1 MNNFKFKV
9 KQLFKMIS
17 QHVIFPLIYNLNRG
31 KKIDN
36 RKVIFADAHHDTCPP
51 HMELLKKQLA
61 MSGLRVEEQFF
72 DLASL
77 DTFSGM
83 KKMMGFMKQYATAKT
98 VILCDNF
105 LPVASC
111 KKKKATRVIQL
122 WHGCGAFKRF
132 GYDSADDIPEGYK
145 GSVYKNYDLVTV
157 SGTACVPFFCSAM
170 RLGSDI
176 VKPVGV
182 SATDKLF
189 IKDYMDEKRAHFRY
203 MFPDAVGKTVVLYA
217 PTFRNNAANASV
229 VGEEEIDKLIE
240 CCGDDFYIIKSFHPH
255 IITGTGRKELP
266 MTTEELLCCADI
278 LITDYSSV
286 FFEFLLLDRPVI
298 FFAPDYDKYESGRGY
313 YLDYDN
319 LPGQIIKNVTGDEAV
334 LALKTALS
342 TSDGQKAAR
351 KAFCDK
357 YMEACD
363 GHVTKRLAN
372 YIIKFMM
379 KEQESVER

>member
-1 MNNFKFKV
+1 MNNLKFKV
-9 KQLFKMIS
+9 KQLFKMLS
-17 QHVIFPLIYNLNRG
+17 QHVIFPVIYNLNRW
-31 KKIDN
+31 KKIDE
-36 RKVIFADAHHDTCPP
+36 RKAIFADAHHESCPP

-61 MSGLRVEEQFF
+61 MSGLRVEEYFF
-72 DLASL
+72 DLAGL
-77 DTFSGM
+77 GIFSGM
-83 KKMMGFMKQYATAKT
+83 KKMMDFMREYATAKT

-132 GYDSADDIPEGYK
+132 GYDSVDDIPEGYK
-145 GSVYKNYDLVTV
+145 GSIYKNYDLVTV
-157 SGTACVPFFCSAM
+157 SAKACVPFFCSAM
-170 RLGSDI
+170 RLGGDV

-189 IKDYMDEKRAHFRY
+189 IKDYMDEHKARFRY
-203 MFPDAVGKTVVLYA
+203 MFPDAVEKTVVLYA

-240 CCGDDFYIIKSFHPH
+240 CCGDDFYIIKSVHPH
-255 IITGTGRKELP
+255 IIAGNGRKELP

-286 FFEFLLLDRPVI
+286 FFEFLLLDRPII

-313 YLDYDN
+313 YLDYN
-319 LPGQIIKNVTGDEAV
+319 SLPGQIIKNATGDEAV
-334 LALKTALS
+334 LALKTALGAP
-342 TSDGQKAAR
+342 DEQEAAR
-351 KAFCDK
+351 KVFREK

-363 GHVTKRLAN
+363 GHVTKRLAR
-372 YIIKFMM
+372 YIIKSAN
-379 KEQESVER
+379 KE